1 VWRLG
6 RGDQRVEPGRDGMTE
21 SGRQVRPTAR
31 HGLSIALLL
40 FLFGASLVLPALV
53 FTAVLLDRNW
63 QAQEADMH
71 RRLEQVVG
79 DLAHDVDRE
88 LILLFANLTALAAS
102 PDVATGDWAAVH
114 AKASATLKPLGIEVL
129 FRDLDGQQVMNTRVP
144 WGTPLPRSQQPAI
157 DAAVRAS
164 LKPHVSDMVTGSIAG
179 RQVIT
184 LTVAVTGGEG
194 RLVGF
199 LHLSLDPE
207 RFLATMEGQ
216 NLPAEWNTGISD
228 RTGTIIAR
236 LRRHSD
242 FVGRKLPDE
251 LRAQSI
257 QSTGAFSTVNVEGV
271 QTLRAAKLSPLTG
284 WLFSANVPMSVVHA
298 ASIKDSQWIIGLG
311 GGLLLLALLLAIA
324 VGRLVARPIA
334 VIAGHAAMV
343 AQERMPPPLDSP
355 VREANE
361 VASVLRY
368 AARQLQERS
377 QALRGTLERFA
388 VALRG
393 ADIVVYAQDREGRV
407 TWISETA
414 DHGEG
419 FVGRRSD
426 EVLPPDSSA
435 EAAALEQR
443 ALETGEPHEGQV
455 KHGTGDAA
463 RYFRLHIEPVRDSSG
478 EVTGLLGVS
487 SEITALKQSE
497 RRNRLLAREIAH
509 RAKNL
514 LTVVQAIASETGRSA
529 ASVVDFSERFTA
541 RIRALARLQDLA
553 MGGTGGGAPLRA
565 LVQSQFE
572 AFIDP
577 ASGRVSTEGPD
588 VRLTAQAGSSLA
600 IALHELATNAAK
612 YGALANAEGR
622 VAIRWQDEQNDG
634 TRSFRLVW
642 QESGG
647 PPVAPPQRR
656 GFGSKV
662 LGRLTA
668 GALEGQAMLEYR
680 AEGLVWLLVAPWDRV
695 VAATDQPAAADDISK
710 S

>member
-1 VWRLG
+1 MGEGGPQAWS
-6 RGDQRVEPGRDGMTE
+6 QR
-21 SGRQVRPTAR
+21 RP
-31 HGLSIALLL
+31 GLSIALLL
-40 FLFGASLVLPALV
+40 FLFGASLVVPALA

-63 QAQEADMH
+63 RAQEADTH

-79 DLAHDVDRE
+79 DLTHDVDRE
-88 LILLFANLTALAAS
+88 LTLLLAHLNAVAVS

-114 AKASATLKPLGIEVL
+114 AKASAALKPLGIDVV
-129 FRDLDGQQVMNTRVP
+129 FQDADGRQVMNTRVP
-144 WGTPLPRSQQPAI
+144 WGAPLPQLELPDI
-157 DAAVRAS
+157 DAAVRTT
-164 LKPHVSDMVTGSIAG
+164 LKPQISDMAAGYVAG

-184 LTVAVTGGEG
+184 LTVPVIGGEG
-194 RLVGF
+194 KLVGV
-199 LHLSLDPE
+199 LHMLVDPE

-216 NLPAEWNTGISD
+216 NLPPEWNTGITD
-228 RTGTIIAR
+228 RSGTIIAR

-257 QSTGAFSTVNVEGV
+257 QSTSAFSTVNVEGV

-298 ASIKDSQWIIGLG
+298 AATKDGQWIIGLG
-311 GGLLLLALLLAIA
+311 GGLLLLALLLAI
-324 VGRLVARPIA
+324 VMGRLIARPIA
-334 VIAGHAAMV
+334 AIAGHAAMV

-361 VASVLRY
+361 VATVLRY

-377 QALRGTLERFA
+377 QALRGALERFA

-393 ADIVVYAQDREGRV
+393 ADIVVYAQDRERRV

-414 DHGEG
+414 GHGEA

-435 EAAALEQR
+435 EAAALEER
-443 ALETGEPHEGQV
+443 ALATGEPQEGEVQ
-455 KHGTGDAA
+455 HGTGDAA
-463 RYFRLHIEPVRDSSG
+463 RHFRLHIEPVRDSSG

-514 LTVVQAIASETGRSA
+514 LSVVQAIASETGRSTTN
-529 ASVVDFSERFTA
+529 VFEFNDRFTA

-553 MGGTGGGAPLRA
+553 LGETGGGAPLDA
-565 LVQSQFE
+565 LVHSQFE
-572 AFIDP
+572 AFLDP
-577 ASGRVSTEGPD
+577 TSARVSTEGPQL
-588 VRLTAQAGSSLA
+588 RLTALAGSTLA

-612 YGALANAEGR
+612 YGALSNADGR
-622 VAIRWQDEQNDG
+622 VAVRWQDEQNNEA
-634 TRSFRLVW
+634 RSFRLVW

-647 PPVAPPQRR
+647 PPVTPPRRR

-662 LGRLTA
+662 LSRLTA
-668 GALEGQAMLEYR
+668 GALEGEAMLEYR
-680 AEGLVWLLVAPWDRV
+680 SEGVVWLFVAPWDRV
-695 VAATDQPAAADDISK
+695 VAADQSAAVETGGGVGK

>member
-1 VWRLG
+1 
-6 RGDQRVEPGRDGMTE
+6 MTE
-21 SGRQVRPTAR
+21 RAR
-31 HGLSIALLL
+31 RSPARRGFSIALLL
-40 FLFGASLVLPALV
+40 FLFGASLVVPALA

-63 QAQEADMH
+63 QAQEAEIR
-71 RRLEQVVG
+71 RRLEQLVG

-88 LILLFANLTALAAS
+88 LTLLLAHLAALAAS
-102 PDVATGDWAAVH
+102 PDVAAGDWAAVH
-114 AKASATLKPLGIEVL
+114 TKASASLKPLGIEVL
-129 FRDLDGQQVMNTRVP
+129 FRDADGQQVMNTRVS
-144 WGTPLPRSQQPAI
+144 WGTPLPRTEQPAI
-157 DAAVRAS
+157 DSAVRAS
-164 LKPHVSDMVTGSIAG
+164 LKPHVSDMVAGRIAG

-184 LTVAVTGGEG
+184 LTVPVLGGEG

-199 LHLSLDPE
+199 LHMSLDPE
-207 RFLATMEGQ
+207 RFLTTMEGQ
-216 NLPAEWNTGISD
+216 NLPAEWNTGLSD

-242 FVGRKLPDE
+242 FVGRPLPDE
-251 LRAQSI
+251 LRAQSL
-257 QSTGAFSTVNVEGV
+257 QRTSAFSTVNVEGV
-271 QTLRAAKLSPLTG
+271 QTLRAARISPLTG

-298 ASIKDSQWIIGLG
+298 ASAKDGQWIVGLG
-311 GGLLLLALLLAIA
+311 GGLLLLALLLAVA

-334 VIAGHAAMV
+334 VIAEHAAMV
-343 AQERMPPPLDSP
+343 AQEHVPPPLESP

-393 ADIVVYAQDREGRV
+393 ADIVVYAQDREQRV

-414 DHGEG
+414 RPGETL
-419 FVGRRSD
+419 VGRRSD
-426 EVLPPDSSA
+426 EVLPPASSA

-443 ALETGEPHEGQV
+443 ALATGEPQEGEVQ
-455 KHGTGDAA
+455 HGTGDAA
-463 RYFRLHIEPVRDSSG
+463 RHYRLHIEPVRDAG
-478 EVTGLLGVS
+478 GQVTGLLGVS

-497 RRNRLLAREIAH
+497 RRNALLAREIAH

-529 ASVVDFSERFTA
+529 ASMSDFNERFVA
-541 RIRALARLQDLA
+541 RIQALARLQEVA
-553 MGGTGGGAPLRA
+553 IGGTGGEAPLRE
-565 LVQSQFE
+565 LVQAQLE

-577 ASGRVSTEGPD
+577 ARGRIRTEGPD
-588 VRLTAQAGSSLA
+588 VRLTAQAASTLA

-612 YGALANAEGR
+612 YGALSNADGR
-622 VAIRWQDEQNDG
+622 VAIRWNDEREG
-634 TRSFRLVW
+634 ATRLFRLMW

-647 PPVAPPQRR
+647 PPVTEPQRR
-656 GFGSKV
+656 GFGRKV

-668 GALEGQAMLEYR
+668 GALEGDARLEYR
-680 AEGLVWLLVAPWDRV
+680 RDGVVWSLVAPWDRI
-695 VAATDQPAAADDISK
+695 VAATDQAATAAQSRANDVPL
-710 S
+710 

>member
-1 VWRLG
+1 MV
-6 RGDQRVEPGRDGMTE
+6 E
-21 SGRQVRPTAR
+21 SGRQVRPTVR

-40 FLFGASLVLPALV
+40 FLFGASL
-53 FTAVLLDRNW
+53 LDRNW
-63 QAQEADMH
+63 QAQETDMH

-88 LILLFANLTALAAS
+88 LILMLANLTALAAS
-102 PDVATGDWAAVH
+102 PDIAAGDWAAVH

-129 FRDLDGQQVMNTRVP
+129 FRDPDGQQVMNTRVR
-144 WGTPLPRSQQPAI
+144 WGTPLPRSEQPAI

-164 LKPHVSDMVTGSIAG
+164 LKPHVSDMVAGAIAG
-179 RQVIT
+179 RQIIT

-194 RLVGF
+194 RLAGF
-199 LHLSLDPE
+199 LHMSLDPE
-207 RFLATMEGQ
+207 RFLATMQGQ

-271 QTLRAAKLSPLTG
+271 QTLRAAKVSPLTG

-311 GGLLLLALLLAIA
+311 GGLLLVALLLAIA

-334 VIAGHAAMV
+334 VIAEHAAMV

-393 ADIVVYAQDREGRV
+393 ADIVVYAQDRERRV

-414 DHGEG
+414 GHGEA

-435 EAAALEQR
+435 EATALEQR
-443 ALETGEPHEGQV
+443 ALETGEPQEGEVQ
-455 KHGTGDAA
+455 HGTGDAA
-463 RYFRLHIEPVRDSSG
+463 RHFRLHIEPVRDSSG

-487 SEITALKQSE
+487 SEITTLKQSE
-497 RRNRLLAREIAH
+497 RRNALLAREIAH

-529 ASVVDFSERFTA
+529 ASAVEFSERFTA
-541 RIRALARLQDLA
+541 RIRALAQLQDLA

-577 ASGRVSTEGPD
+577 ASGRVSIEGPD

-612 YGALANAEGR
+612 YGALSNADGR
-622 VAIRWQDEQNDG
+622 VAIRWQDEPNDG

-647 PPVAPPQRR
+647 PPVTQPQRR

-668 GALEGQAMLEYR
+668 GALEGETMLEYR
-680 AEGLVWLLVAPWDRV
+680 AEGLVWLLVAPWNRV

>member
-1 VWRLG
+1 MV
-6 RGDQRVEPGRDGMTE
+6 D
-21 SGRQVRPTAR
+21 SGRQVRPTGR

-40 FLFGASLVLPALV
+40 FLFGASLVVPALV
-53 FTAVLLDRNW
+53 FTAVLLDRSW

-88 LILLFANLTALAAS
+88 LTLLLANLTALAAS

-114 AKASATLKPLGIEVL
+114 AKASASLKPLGIEVL
-129 FRDLDGQQVMNTRVP
+129 FRDPDGQQVMNTRVP
-144 WGTPLPRSQQPAI
+144 WGTPLPRSQQPGI

-164 LKPHVSDMVTGSIAG
+164 LKPHVSDMVAGSIAG
-179 RQVIT
+179 RQIIT
-184 LTVAVTGGEG
+184 LTVAVVGGEG
-194 RLVGF
+194 RLSGS
-199 LHLSLDPE
+199 LHMSLDPE
-207 RFLATMEGQ
+207 RLLATMEGQ
-216 NLPAEWNTGISD
+216 NLPTEWNTGISD

-236 LRRHSD
+236 LRRHSE

-251 LRAQSI
+251 LRAQSV
-257 QSTGAFSTVNVEGV
+257 QSTSAFSTVNVEGV
-271 QTLRAAKLSPLTG
+271 QTLRAAKVSPLTG
-284 WLFSANVPMSVVHA
+284 WLFSANVPMSMVHA
-298 ASIKDSQWIIGLG
+298 ASVKDGQWIIGLG
-311 GGLLLLALLLAIA
+311 GGLLLLALLLAVA
-324 VGRLVARPIA
+324 LGRLVARPIEA
-334 VIAGHAAMV
+334 IAGHAAMV

-361 VASVLRY
+361 VSTMLRY
-368 AARQLQERS
+368 ASRQLQERS

-393 ADIVVYAQDREGRV
+393 AHIVVYAQDRERRV

-414 DHGEG
+414 GDGQA
-419 FVGRRSD
+419 FIGRRSD

-443 ALETGEPHEGQV
+443 ALATGEPQEGEVQ
-455 KHGTGDAA
+455 HGAGDAA
-463 RYFRLHIEPVRDSSG
+463 RHFRLHIEPVRDSSG

-497 RRNRLLAREIAH
+497 RRNALLAREIAH

-514 LTVVQAIASETGRSA
+514 LTIVQAIASETGRSA
-529 ASVVDFSERFTA
+529 ASVVEFNEHFTA

-553 MGGTGGGAPLRA
+553 MGETGEGAPLRA

-612 YGALANAEGR
+612 YGALANADGR
-622 VAIRWQDEQNDG
+622 VTIRWQDEQNDA

-647 PPVAPPQRR
+647 PPVAQPQRR
-656 GFGSKV
+656 GFGTKV

-668 GALEGQAMLEYR
+668 GALEGEARLEYR
-680 AEGLVWLLVAPWDRV
+680 AEGLLWLFVAPWDRV
-695 VAATDQPAAADDISK
+695 VAATDPPVAAHTGTNDVAG
-710 S
+710 